1 MWQALARCVRPDM
14 RRRLGGRTRAGRPA
28 FGWMA
33 IALLVLV
40 MQTAGLAHR
49 IQHGDAASPGV
60 AAAVAMAAVAG
71 SDGAPDASTDAPS
84 PAHLGHSCVLFDGDS
99 LFVGGACL
107 PPSLTRLRVTQ
118 LAPRSF
124 AALPVDLAPLRA
136 FHSRAPPR
144 GGLSS

>member
-1 MWQALARCVRPDM
+1 MWQALARYVRPG
-14 RRRLGGRTRAGRPA
+14 RGGRRGALTRAGRPA

-49 IQHGDAASPGV
+49 IQHGDAAIPGV
-60 AAAVAMAAVAG
+60 AAAVAMAAATG
-71 SDGAPDASTDAPS
+71 SDVAPGASATAPS

-107 PPSLTRLRVTQ
+107 PPALTPLRVTQ

-144 GGLSS
+144 GEVWS